1 MKRKKLLAVVL
12 SICMVSAFALAGCGE
27 SGTSSD
33 NVSGSGGEGTSENGE
48 TQDVENQGDA
58 VDGSTSGGAGYVFE
72 TGGVEIAVDA
82 DMSGIEEELGEPS
95 SYFEEPSCAIPDT
108 TAKIYT
114 YSGFEVDTYQDGDK
128 DLVGSIILKD
138 DTVATA
144 EGVDLSMTRDDVIE
158 AYGEGYTEKGTALV
172 YEKDG
177 MTLSFILDGENI
189 ASIQYDSSVMK

>member
-12 SICMVSAFALAGCGE
+12 SVCMVSAFALAGCGE
-27 SGTSSD
+27 SGTGGD
-33 NVSGSGGEGTSENGE
+33 NGSGSGGGDTSGNGQDIE
-48 TQDVENQGDA
+48 TQGDVA
-58 VDGSTSGGAGYVFE
+58 DGSTSGGTGYVFE

-158 AYGEGYTEKGTALV
+158 AYGEEYAEEGTALV